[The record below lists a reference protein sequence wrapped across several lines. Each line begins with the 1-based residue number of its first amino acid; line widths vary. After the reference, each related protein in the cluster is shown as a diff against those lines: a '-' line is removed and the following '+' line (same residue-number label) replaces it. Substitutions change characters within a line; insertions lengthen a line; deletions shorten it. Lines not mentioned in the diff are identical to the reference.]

1 MVEPTQ
7 SRPNAAGQR
16 PSVRARA
23 LKETL
28 AFLDEYRP
36 ELARMVEVDAPSDTL
51 CAIREALPVDW
62 ISAELSRGLIEVIVD
77 ELGAHDG
84 LNVWRDLV
92 TYRLRHSSVI
102 GPLISLATTVG
113 FAAPWSFAKQVPRG
127 WENTYKDYGS
137 PRVSRDG
144 AQAVELRRRKSLK
157 EGGAGSA
164 SRCYHPRHLVLGG
177 RAEAPP
183 AFDYARAP
191 DPAAPHVAL
200 QYVQLNAAARQL
212 ALFPRGPL
220 TELGQKFYSHG
231 WETFG
236 NDKAE
241 LPERNG
247 T

>member
-144 AQAVELRRRKSLK
+144 AQAVEFRWCEVPDYLF
-157 EGGAGSA
+157 ENPIHYVAIQGALIGVIELSGQQAESQIEFARDIRQVSA
-164 SRCYHPRHLVLGG
+164 SVRWREPS
-177 RAEAPP
+177 A
-183 AFDYARAP
+183 
-191 DPAAPHVAL
+191 
-200 QYVQLNAAARQL
+200 
-212 ALFPRGPL
+212 
-220 TELGQKFYSHG
+220 S
-231 WETFG
+231 
-236 NDKAE
+236 
-241 LPERNG
+241 
-247 T
+247 

>member
-137 PRVSRDG
+137 PRASRAR
-144 AQAVELRRRKSLK
+144 AQA
-157 EGGAGSA
+157 EGGARVGRGDEKNERRDRGRQDKWPSGSA
-164 SRCYHPRHLVLGG
+164 SSSGDLSREGCT
-177 RAEAPP
+177 
-183 AFDYARAP
+183 
-191 DPAAPHVAL
+191 
-200 QYVQLNAAARQL
+200 Q
-212 ALFPRGPL
+212 
-220 TELGQKFYSHG
+220 GQK
-231 WETFG
+231 
-236 NDKAE
+236 
-241 LPERNG
+241 
-247 T
+247 